1 MAKKSVATWVL
12 LALLFVFAIGTVVYW
27 VLYFFVGGVQSSSA
41 LWYTRFENAFPAADA
56 FAVVAC
62 LLAALFVF
70 RSDTDRAPFFLGV
83 AGGSVMYLA
92 FMDITFDLE
101 NSIYADIATNGAAA
115 IELGINIF
123 TLITGLFALGYAWS
137 LLRSPGKVS

>member
-1 MAKKSVATWVL
+1 MAQKSVATWVL
-12 LALLFVFAIGTVVYW
+12 LALLIVFAIGTVVYW

-41 LWYTRFENAFPAADA
+41 LWYTRFENSFPVADA

-62 LLAALFVF
+62 LLAAVFVL
-70 RSDTDRAPFFLGV
+70 RSDTGRAPFFLGV
-83 AGGSVMYLA
+83 AGGSVLYLA

-101 NSIYADIATNGAAA
+101 NSIYSSIATNGGAA

-123 TLITGLFALGYAWS
+123 TVVTGVFALSYGWN
-137 LLRSPGKVS
+137 LLRSPEKVS